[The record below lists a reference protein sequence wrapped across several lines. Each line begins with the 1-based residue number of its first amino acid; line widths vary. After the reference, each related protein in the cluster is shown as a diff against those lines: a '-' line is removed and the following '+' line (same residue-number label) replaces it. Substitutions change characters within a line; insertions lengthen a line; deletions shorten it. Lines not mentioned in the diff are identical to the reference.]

1 MLFMNDFDRF
11 KGHLKQQLEKPLP
24 GLKAHELLMPEERKA
39 MLKAKPDL
47 TKARKAG
54 VLLLFYPEN
63 NNTRIVFIERSKY
76 DGVHSG
82 QIAFPGGQYEKQDDD
97 LLQTALRETEE
108 EIGIKGETIKV
119 IGKLSEIYI
128 PPSNYIVLP
137 VVGYINYKPIFIPE
151 KSEVENV
158 ITFPIESFLKE
169 DLIQHE
175 TIEIDSNLARNV
187 PCFKV
192 DGHIIWGATSMMLSE
207 LLNLL
212 KNV

>member
-1 MLFMNDFDRF
+1 MQFMNDFDSF
-11 KGHLKQQLEKPLP
+11 KRHLKLQLEKPLP
-24 GLKAHELLMPEERKA
+24 GLKAHELLMPEERKV

-63 NNTRIVFIERSKY
+63 NKIRIVFIERSKY
-76 DGVHSG
+76 EGVHSG

-97 LLQTALRETEE
+97 LQQTALRETEE
-108 EIGIKGETIKV
+108 EIGIRRDTIK
-119 IGKLSEIYI
+119 IFGKLSEIYI

-137 VVGYINYKPIFIPE
+137 VVGCIDYIPSFILD

-169 DLIQHE
+169 EVLQFE
-175 TIEIDSNLARNV
+175 TIKIDNNFAKNV

-212 KNV
+212 KNF